1 MNHPRS
7 LAVAGNPN
15 PASSRSPQ
23 NPIMNTVAIVEDNA
37 VMRKTFSQWVD
48 SEPGFR
54 CVFACATA
62 EEAIAELPRLKPD
75 VVLMDVHL
83 PGESGIACTAQLK
96 EKLPAVQVIILTVYR
111 NQELIFQALQA
122 GACGYL
128 LKRSSPQ
135 ELLKAISEVRSGG
148 APMTSEIARM
158 LVEAFQKRPAAAVA
172 SGDGLT
178 QRESEVLVLLSE
190 GLSNKEIADRV
201 KISYDTVRA
210 HLRHIYEKLHVRG
223 RTEAVRKYLKSSSP
237 MAAGL
242 GGEKA

>member
-1 MNHPRS
+1 
-7 LAVAGNPN
+7 
-15 PASSRSPQ
+15 
-23 NPIMNTVAIVEDNA
+23 MNTVAIVEDNPTI
-37 VMRKTFSQWVD
+37 RKTFAQWID
-48 SEPGFR
+48 AAPGFR
-54 CVFACATA
+54 CLFACATA
-62 EEAIAELPRLKPD
+62 EEALAEIPRLNPD
-75 VVLMDVHL
+75 VVLMDIHL

-96 EKLPAVQVIILTVYR
+96 EKLPAVQVIIVTVYR

-128 LKRSSPQ
+128 LKRSSPD

-158 LVEAFQKRPAAAVA
+158 VVEAFQKKPANLVA
-172 SGDGLT
+172 SDGLT
-178 QRESEVLVLLSE
+178 QRESEILSLLSE

-223 RTEAVRKYLKSSSP
+223 RTEAVRRYLDSSKSVT
-237 MAAGL
+237 AGL
-242 GGEKA
+242 PSERS

>member
-1 MNHPRS
+1 
-7 LAVAGNPN
+7 
-15 PASSRSPQ
+15 
-23 NPIMNTVAIVEDNA
+23 MNTVAIVEDNA
-37 VMRKTFSQWVD
+37 VMRKTFRQWID
-48 SEPGFR
+48 AAPGFR
-54 CVFACATA
+54 CVFACGTA
-62 EEAIAELPRLKPD
+62 EEALVEIPRLKPD

-83 PGESGIACTAQLK
+83 PGESGIACTARLK
-96 EKLPAVQVIILTVYR
+96 EALPAVQVIIVTVYR

-128 LKRSSPQ
+128 LKRSSPE

-158 LVEAFQKRPAAAVA
+158 LVEAFQKKPANLM
-172 SGDGLT
+172 SSDGLT
-178 QRESEVLVLLSE
+178 QRESEILALLSE

-223 RTEAVRKYLKSSSP
+223 RTEAVKMYLKSSNS
-237 MAAGL
+237 MTSGL
-242 GGEKA
+242 GGEGR

>member
-1 MNHPRS
+1 
-7 LAVAGNPN
+7 
-15 PASSRSPQ
+15 
-23 NPIMNTVAIVEDNA
+23 MNTVAIVEDNN
-37 VMRKTFSQWVD
+37 VMRNTFRQWI
-48 SEPGFR
+48 EAAPGFK

-62 EEAIAELPRLKPD
+62 EEALAELPRLKPD

-96 EKLPAVQVIILTVYR
+96 EKLPDVQVIIVTVYR
-111 NQELIFQALQA
+111 NHELIFQALQA

-128 LKRSSPQ
+128 LKRSSPE

-158 LVEAFQKRPAAAVA
+158 LVEAFQKKPAAPVA

-178 QRESEVLVLLSE
+178 QRESEILVLLSE

-223 RTEAVRKYLKSSSP
+223 RTEAVKKYLTSP
-237 MAAGL
+237 
-242 GGEKA
+242 KAITMKMRGDTRSPESPGR

>member
-1 MNHPRS
+1 
-7 LAVAGNPN
+7 
-15 PASSRSPQ
+15 
-23 NPIMNTVAIVEDNA
+23 MNTVAIVEDSA
-37 VMRKTFSQWVD
+37 VMRKTFAQWINAA
-48 SEPGFR
+48 PGFR
-54 CVFACATA
+54 CVFSCATA
-62 EEAIAELPRLKPD
+62 EEALAEIPRLKPD
-75 VVLMDVHL
+75 VVLMDIHL

-96 EKLPAVQVIILTVYR
+96 EKLPSVQVIIVTVYR

-128 LKRSSPQ
+128 LKRCSPE

-158 LVEAFQKRPAAAVA
+158 LVEAFQKKPASAPAAE
-172 SGDGLT
+172 GLT
-178 QRESEVLVLLSE
+178 QRESEILGLLSE

-223 RTEAVRKYLKSSSP
+223 RTEAVRKYLKSAKSVTAELS
-237 MAAGL
+237 
-242 GGEKA
+242 GETP